1 MEVRIMPRRKRTGSN
16 IEGMNPEKGSNFGA
30 KISEEFANEPL
41 TEKQKQNNKK
51 RKKNQ

>member
-1 MEVRIMPRRKRTGSN
+1 MVKRKAN
-16 IEGMNPEKGSNFGA
+16 HIIPGMNAAKAQGKGTGYN
-30 KISEEFANEPL
+30 EEFSNEPL